1 MIIDKL
7 FDIKTHEKDRR
18 QGQDDSTDH
27 SHHPGK
33 RNLGIIVGLHH
44 GIGFRNLQLLDI
56 QVKIQEEIGHKDR
69 TSPNDTDDN

>member
-27 SHHPGK
+27 GHHPRK
-33 RNLGIIVGLHH
+33 RNLNIIVGLNH
-44 GIGFRNLQLLDI
+44 GIGFRNLQLLDV
-56 QVKIQEEIGHKDR
+56 QVKIQEKIGHKDR
-69 TSPNDTDDN
+69 TSPNYTDDN

>member
-1 MIIDKL
+1 MVIDKL

-27 SHHPGK
+27 GHHPGK
-33 RNLGIIVGLHH
+33 RNLGIIVGLNH

-69 TSPNDTDDN
+69 TGSNDTDDN